1 MGFIKK
7 RNVTYVIREVSLIVI
22 GITVALWFNN
32 WNESKKAKQA
42 EIKTLVEINKAIQ
55 QDLQDIR
62 LNMNSYQG
70 KILFYEL
77 LLDEIKT
84 KTTMSED
91 AKDRLV
97 YVEGFATFISN
108 IGPYETLKSRGLEK
122 ITNDE
127 IRLDISS
134 LYDVKYEGIK
144 SIESVL
150 HEHYFQYIKP
160 NIIRFFDVYDK
171 DKPVYYTTF
180 KNETA
185 FIKSIQWD
193 IKINNTMLERNKQIV
208 KDCETLIA
216 KINQEVAH
224 LKNE

>member
-7 RNVTYVIREVSLIVI
+7 KNVIYVLREVSLIFI
-22 GITVALWFNN
+22 GITVAVWFNN
-32 WNESKKAKQA
+32 WNESKKARQT
-42 EIKTLVEINKAIQ
+42 EIKTLVEINKAIL

-84 KTTMSED
+84 EAIMSKD
-91 AKDRLV
+91 AKERLV

-144 SIESVL
+144 SIENVL
-150 HEHYFQYIKP
+150 HEHYFQYVKP
-160 NIIRFFDVYDK
+160 NIIRFFDVYHK
-171 DKPVYYTTF
+171 DKPLYYSTL
-180 KNETA
+180 KNEQE
-185 FIKSIQWD
+185 FIKNIQWD
-193 IKINNTMLERNKQIV
+193 IKINSTMLERNKQIV
-208 KDCETLIA
+208 KDCEALIA
-216 KINQEVAH
+216 KINQEVKR